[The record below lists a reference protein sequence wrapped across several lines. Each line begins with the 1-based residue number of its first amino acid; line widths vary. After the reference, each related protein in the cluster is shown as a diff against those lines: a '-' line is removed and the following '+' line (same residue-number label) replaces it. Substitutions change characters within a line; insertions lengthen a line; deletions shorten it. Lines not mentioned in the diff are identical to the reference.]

1 MCHPLWGFSNV
12 EADHLLRRF
21 LRIESEENIY
31 MSILKSGI
39 CALVLATALWHGA
52 FAVDAVPR
60 PSVTAAIDS
69 SQITMGYRT
78 AIKVDVVDKAG
89 SPAQLVV
96 DKSVFPSEVEI
107 VDWVDGDTADLGNG
121 MVEIKRA
128 LVVQP
133 FDSGVYTIPPFLL
146 VNGPDTVRSK
156 ALTLK
161 VNPVDVSSMSDI
173 NPLAPPAS
181 FHSKWYDWLPDWIT
195 EYWVWYLLGL
205 LVIAGGICGYLIF
218 TKKMTVAILPQ
229 KKRLPPDQVALTR
242 LNELKDAQLWEKGQE
257 KEYYTR
263 LIDILREYLQERFG
277 INAMEMTSSQI
288 LKALRSNEETRMPQ
302 KYMERVVE
310 IADYVKFAKV
320 RPMPDDNV
328 RSWQNALQ
336 FVEDTKPTEPAE
348 PEETEGSQGDVEPL
362 KGKDKR

>member
-1 MCHPLWGFSNV
+1 MRISRPYIY
-12 EADHLLRRF
+12 AMLLA
-21 LRIESEENIY
+21 S
-31 MSILKSGI
+31 SIGCSVFDGS
-39 CALVLATALWHGA
+39 A
-52 FAVDAVPR
+52 AVR
-60 PSVTAAIDS
+60 PSVIAAIDS

-78 AIKVDVVDKAG
+78 AIKVEIVDKAA
-89 SPAQLVV
+89 SPSQLVV
-96 DKSVFPSEVEI
+96 DKAVFPPEVEI
-107 VDWVDGDTADLGNG
+107 VDWVYGDTTDLGNG
-121 MVEIKRA
+121 MVEMKRA

-161 VNPVDVSSMSDI
+161 VNPVDVSAMSDI
-173 NPLAPPAS
+173 NPLASVAD
-181 FHSKWYDWLPDWIT
+181 FHSKWYDWLPDWLT
-195 EYWVWYLLGL
+195 EYWVWYLLAL
-205 LVIAGGICGYLIF
+205 LIIAGGICGYLIF
-218 TKKMTVAILPQ
+218 TKKVTVNILPQ
-229 KKRLPPDQVALTR
+229 KKRLPPDQIAFSR
-242 LNELKDAQLWEKGQE
+242 LNELKEAQLWEKGQE

-288 LKALRSNEETRMPQ
+288 LKALRSNEETRLPK

-328 RSWQNALQ
+328 RSWQDALQ
-336 FVEDTKPTEPAE
+336 FVEDTKPAELPEDSANTEDAGAE
-348 PEETEGSQGDVEPL
+348 VEPL
-362 KGKDKR
+362 KGKDKK

>member
-1 MCHPLWGFSNV
+1 
-12 EADHLLRRF
+12 
-21 LRIESEENIY
+21 
-31 MSILKSGI
+31 MSFFKPDI
-39 CALVLATALWHGA
+39 CAFALAVALGCNA
-52 FAVDAVPR
+52 FTGHCAPR

-78 AIKVDVVDKAG
+78 AIKVDVVDSAG
-89 SPAQLVV
+89 SPSQLVV
-96 DKSVFPSEVEI
+96 DKAVFPQEVEI
-107 VDWVDGDTADLGNG
+107 VDWVYGDTTDLGNG
-121 MVEIKRA
+121 MVEMKRA

-173 NPLAPPAS
+173 NPLAPTAS
-181 FHSKWYDWLPDWIT
+181 FHSKWYDWMPDWIT
-195 EYWVWYLLGL
+195 EYWVWYLIGL
-205 LVIAGGICGYLIF
+205 LIIAGGICGYLIF

-229 KKRLPPDQVALTR
+229 KKRLPPDQITFSR
-242 LNELKDAQLWEKGQE
+242 LNELKEAQLWEKGQE

-288 LKALRSNEETRMPQ
+288 LKALRSNEETRMPK

-328 RSWQNALQ
+328 RSWQDALQ
-336 FVEDTKPTEPAE
+336 FVEDTKPVQEPEPA
-348 PEETEGSQGDVEPL
+348 DVQEAQAELESL

>member
-1 MCHPLWGFSNV
+1 MRISRPYIY
-12 EADHLLRRF
+12 AMLLA
-21 LRIESEENIY
+21 S
-31 MSILKSGI
+31 SIGCS
-39 CALVLATALWHGA
+39 ALDGSA
-52 FAVDAVPR
+52 AVR
-60 PSVTAAIDS
+60 PAVTAAIDS

-78 AIKVDVVDKAG
+78 AIKVEIVDKAA
-89 SPAQLVV
+89 SPSQLVV
-96 DKSVFPSEVEI
+96 DKAVFPPEVEI
-107 VDWVDGDTADLGNG
+107 VDWVYGDTTDLGNG
-121 MVEIKRA
+121 MVEMKRA

-161 VNPVDVSSMSDI
+161 VNPVDVSAMSDI
-173 NPLAPPAS
+173 NPLASVAD

-195 EYWVWYLLGL
+195 EYWVWYLLAL
-205 LVIAGGICGYLIF
+205 LIIAGGICGYLIF
-218 TKKMTVAILPQ
+218 TKKVTVNILPQ
-229 KKRLPPDQVALTR
+229 KKRLPPDQIAFSR
-242 LNELKDAQLWEKGQE
+242 LNELKEAQLWEKGQE

-288 LKALRSNEETRMPQ
+288 LKALRSNEETRLPQ

-328 RSWQNALQ
+328 RSWQDALQ
-336 FVEDTKPTEPAE
+336 FVEDTKPAE
-348 PEETEGSQGDVEPL
+348 QPEDSANAEDAGAEVEPL
-362 KGKDKR
+362 KGKDKK

>member
-1 MCHPLWGFSNV
+1 MRISRPYIY
-12 EADHLLRRF
+12 AMLLA
-21 LRIESEENIY
+21 S
-31 MSILKSGI
+31 SIGCS
-39 CALVLATALWHGA
+39 A
-52 FAVDAVPR
+52 FDGSAAVR

-78 AIKVDVVDKAG
+78 AIKVEIVDKAA
-89 SPAQLVV
+89 SPSQLVV
-96 DKSVFPSEVEI
+96 DKAVFPPEVEI
-107 VDWVDGDTADLGNG
+107 VDWVYGDTTDLGNG
-121 MVEIKRA
+121 MVEMKRA

-161 VNPVDVSSMSDI
+161 VNPVDVSAMSDI
-173 NPLAPPAS
+173 NPLASVAD
-181 FHSKWYDWLPDWIT
+181 FHSKWYDWLPDWLT
-195 EYWVWYLLGL
+195 EYWVWYLLAL
-205 LVIAGGICGYLIF
+205 LIIAGGICGYLIF
-218 TKKMTVAILPQ
+218 TKKVTVNILPQ
-229 KKRLPPDQVALTR
+229 KKRLPPDQIAFSR
-242 LNELKDAQLWEKGQE
+242 LNELKEAQLWEKGQE

-288 LKALRSNEETRMPQ
+288 LKALRSNEETRLPQ

-328 RSWQNALQ
+328 RSWQDALQ
-336 FVEDTKPTEPAE
+336 FVEDTKPAELPEDSANTEDAGAE
-348 PEETEGSQGDVEPL
+348 VEPL
-362 KGKDKR
+362 KGKDKK